1 MRDVV
6 IAGACR
12 TAIGTFGGGLK
23 DFSAVQLGAIVI
35 AEALKRAGVVG
46 PQVVDETIMGH
57 VLQAGLGENTA
68 RQCAVNAGIPIEAPA
83 FTVNKV
89 CGSGLKAVALGAQAI
104 AAGEAD
110 VVVAGGMESMTNAPY
125 LVTKARWGIRMG
137 DEPLVDSM
145 LRDGLLDP
153 WTGVHMGITAEN
165 VADRFGI
172 GRAEQD
178 AFASESVRRALHA
191 IEAGYFRDEVVP
203 IEVTQRKGPSFVFDT
218 DELPRTRPNPNVMRT
233 LRPAFKQDGT
243 VTAGNASGINDGA
256 AAVVLLAAERAADL
270 GVIPLARI
278 RASASAGV
286 DPQLMG
292 TGPIAAVSKVLARA
306 RLTMG
311 DVGLIESNEAF
322 AAQALAVTRT
332 LGFIPE
338 ITNVSGGA
346 IALGHPIGA
355 SGCRIL
361 VTLVHGMRRL
371 SRNVGLATL
380 CIGGGQGIAMVVERE
395 PSITVG

>member
-23 DFSAVQLGAIVI
+23 DFSAVQLGTVVI
-35 AEALKRAGVVG
+35 AEALKRAGVS
-46 PQVVDETIMGH
+46 PHAVDETIMGH
-57 VLQAGLGENTA
+57 VLQAGLGENPA
-68 RQCAVNAGIPIEAPA
+68 RQCAVNAGVPIEAPA

-125 LVTKARWGIRMG
+125 LVGKARWGIRMG
-137 DEPLVDSM
+137 DEALVDSM

-153 WTGVHMGITAEN
+153 WTGAHMGITAEN
-165 VADRFGI
+165 VAERFGI
-172 GRAEQD
+172 GRPEQD
-178 AFASESVRRALHA
+178 AFASESIRRALHA
-191 IEAGYFRDEVVP
+191 IEAGHFRDEVVP

-218 DELPRTRPNPNVMRT
+218 DELPGARPSPDVMRT
-233 LRPAFKQDGT
+233 LRPAFTKDGT

-256 AAVVLLAAERAADL
+256 AAVVLLAAERAVDL
-270 GVIPLARI
+270 GVIPQARV

-292 TGPIAAVSKVLARA
+292 TGPIAAVSRVLTRA
-306 RLTMG
+306 GVAIG
-311 DVGLIESNEAF
+311 DLGLVEANEAF
-322 AAQALAVTRT
+322 AAQALAVART
-332 LGFIPE
+332 LGFPSE

-361 VTLVHGMRRL
+361 VTLVHGLRRL
-371 SRNVGLATL
+371 SRHLGLATL
-380 CIGGGQGIAMVVERE
+380 CIGGGQGIAMLVERE
-395 PSITVG
+395 T

>member
-6 IAGACR
+6 ITGACR

-23 DFSAVQLGAIVI
+23 NFSAVQLGTIVV
-35 AEALKRAGVVG
+35 AEAIKRAGVRPEAVSE
-46 PQVVDETIMGH
+46 VVMGH
-57 VLQAGLGENTA
+57 VLQAGLGENPA
-68 RQCAVNAGIPIEAPA
+68 RQCSLKAGIPVEVPA

-104 AAGEAD
+104 AAGDAN

-125 LVTKARWGIRMG
+125 LVPKARWGIRMG
-137 DEPLVDSM
+137 DEALVDSM

-153 WTGVHMGITAEN
+153 DTGTHMGITAEN
-165 VADRFGI
+165 VAERFGI

-191 IEAGYFRDEVVP
+191 LDAGHFRDEVVP
-203 IEVTQRKGPSFVFDT
+203 IEVAQRKGPPFVFDT
-218 DELPRTRPNPNVMRT
+218 DELPRARPAPDVLGS
-233 LRPAFKQDGT
+233 LRPAFKPDGT

-256 AAVVLLAAERAADL
+256 AAVVLLAADTAEER
-270 GVIPLARI
+270 GVAPLARV
-278 RASASAGV
+278 RAVASAGV
-286 DPQLMG
+286 EPSVMG
-292 TGPIAAVSKVLARA
+292 TGPIAAVSRAVARA
-306 RLTMG
+306 GLTVG
-311 DVGLIESNEAF
+311 DLDLIESNEAF
-322 AAQALAVTRT
+322 AAQALAVARA
-332 LGFIPE
+332 LRFPPE

-361 VTLVHGMRRL
+361 VTLVHAMRRL
-371 SRNVGLATL
+371 GRRRGLATL

-395 PSITVG
+395 PA

>member
-1 MRDVV
+1 MRDVA

-23 DFSAVQLGAIVI
+23 GFSAVQLGTVVV
-35 AEALKRAGVVG
+35 AEALKRAGVR
-46 PQVVDETIMGH
+46 PEAVDEVVMGH
-57 VLQAGLGENTA
+57 VLQAGLGENPA
-68 RQCAVNAGIPIEAPA
+68 RQCSINAGVPVEVPA

-125 LVTKARWGIRMG
+125 LVGKARWGARMG
-137 DEPLVDSM
+137 DEVLVDSM

-153 WTGVHMGITAEN
+153 WTGAHMGITAEN
-165 VADRFGI
+165 VAEHFGI
-172 GRAEQD
+172 GRADQD
-178 AFASESVRRALHA
+178 SLASESVRRAVQA
-191 IEAGYFRDEVVP
+191 IDAGHFRDEIVP

-218 DELPRTRPNPNVMRT
+218 DELPRTRPAPDVMST
-233 LRPAFKQDGT
+233 LRPAFKADGT

-256 AAVVLLAAERAADL
+256 AAVVLVAAERAEDL
-270 GVIPLARI
+270 GVVPLARV
-278 RASASAGV
+278 RAWASAGV
-286 DPQLMG
+286 EPHLMG
-292 TGPIAAVSKVLARA
+292 TGPIAAVSRILTRA
-306 RLTMG
+306 RLTVG
-311 DVGLIESNEAF
+311 DLGLIESNEAF
-322 AAQALAVTRT
+322 AAQALAVARA
-332 LGFIPE
+332 LEFPPA

-361 VTLVHGMRRL
+361 VTLLHGMRRL
-371 SRNVGLATL
+371 SRTIGLATL
-380 CIGGGQGIAMVVERE
+380 CIGGGQGIAMIVERE
-395 PSITVG
+395 R

>member
-1 MRDVV
+1 MNRDVV

-12 TAIGTFGGGLK
+12 TAIGTFGGALK
-23 DFSAVQLGAIVI
+23 DFSAVHLGTVVI
-35 AEALKRAGVVG
+35 AEALKRAGVA
-46 PQVVDETIMGH
+46 PQAVDETIMGH
-57 VLQAGLGENTA
+57 VLQAGLGENSA

-104 AAGEAD
+104 AAGDAD
-110 VVVAGGMESMTNAPY
+110 IVVAGGMESMTNAPY
-125 LVTKARWGIRMG
+125 LMNKARWGLRMG

-153 WTGVHMGITAEN
+153 WTGAHMGITAEN
-165 VADRFGI
+165 VAERFGI

-191 IEAGYFRDEVVP
+191 VGAGDFRDEIVP
-203 IEVTQRKGPSFVFDT
+203 IEVRQRKGPSFVFET
-218 DELPRTRPNPNVMRT
+218 DELPRTRPDPNVMRT
-233 LRPAFKQDGT
+233 LRPAFKKDGT

-270 GVIPLARI
+270 DVVPLGRV

-286 DPQLMG
+286 EPQLMG
-292 TGPIAAVSKVLARA
+292 TGPIAAVPKVLARA
-306 RLTMG
+306 GLTIA
-311 DVGLIESNEAF
+311 DVGLIEANEAF
-322 AAQALAVTRT
+322 AAQALAVART
-332 LGFIPE
+332 LGFPPE
-338 ITNVSGGA
+338 STNVSGGA

-361 VTLVHGMRRL
+361 VTLVHNLRRL
-371 SRNVGLATL
+371 SRDVGLATL
-380 CIGGGQGIAMVVERE
+380 CIGGGQGIAMIIQRER
-395 PSITVG
+395 

>member
-23 DFSAVQLGAIVI
+23 GLSAVQLGTIVV
-35 AEALKRAGVVG
+35 AEALKRAGVR
-46 PQVVDETIMGH
+46 PEAVDEIVMGH
-57 VLQAGLGENTA
+57 VLQAGLGENPA
-68 RQCAVNAGIPIEAPA
+68 RQCGVNAGVPIEVPA

-89 CGSGLKAVALGAQAI
+89 CGSGLKAVGLGAQAI

-110 VVVAGGMESMTNAPY
+110 IVVAGGMESMTNAPY
-125 LVTKARWGIRMG
+125 LVGKARWGVRMG
-137 DEPLVDSM
+137 DEALVDSM

-153 WTGVHMGITAEN
+153 WSGEHMGVTAEN
-165 VADRFGI
+165 VAERFGV

-178 AFASESVRRALHA
+178 ALASESVRRALHA
-191 IEAGYFRDEVVP
+191 IDAGHFRDEIVP
-203 IEVTQRKGPSFVFDT
+203 VEVTQRKGPSFVFDT
-218 DELPRTRPNPNVMRT
+218 DELPRTRPAPDVMGT
-233 LRPAFKQDGT
+233 LRPAFKKDGT

-256 AAVVLLAAERAADL
+256 AAVVLLAAERADEL
-270 GVIPLARI
+270 GVTPLARV

-286 DPQLMG
+286 EPKLMG

-306 RLTMG
+306 GLTIG
-311 DVGLIESNEAF
+311 DLDLIESNEAF
-322 AAQALAVTRT
+322 AAQALAVART
-332 LGFIPE
+332 LGFPPE

-355 SGCRIL
+355 SGCRLL
-361 VTLVHGMRRL
+361 VTLLHGMRRL
-371 SRNVGLATL
+371 SRRVGLVTL
-380 CIGGGQGIAMVVERE
+380 CIGGGQGIAMIVERE
-395 PSITVG
+395 P

>member
-23 DFSAVQLGAIVI
+23 SFSAVQLGTIVI
-35 AEALKRAGVVG
+35 AEALKRAGVG
-46 PQVVDETIMGH
+46 PHAVDETIMGH
-57 VLQAGLGENTA
+57 VLQAGTGENPA
-68 RQCAVNAGIPIEAPA
+68 RQCAVNAGVPIEAPA
-83 FTVNKV
+83 FTINKV

-110 VVVAGGMESMTNAPY
+110 VVVTGGMESMTNAPY
-125 LVTKARWGIRMG
+125 LAMKARWGIRMG

-165 VADRFGI
+165 VAERFGI

-178 AFASESVRRALHA
+178 AFASESVRRALRA
-191 IEAGYFRDEVVP
+191 LDVGDFRDEIVP
-203 IEVTQRKGPSFVFDT
+203 IEVTQRKGPSFVFET
-218 DELPRTRPNPNVMRT
+218 DELPRTRPEPGVMSS
-233 LRPAFKQDGT
+233 LRPAFKKEGT

-256 AAVVLLAAERAADL
+256 AAVVLLAAERAVDL
-270 GVIPLARI
+270 GVTPLARV

-286 DPQLMG
+286 EPQLMG
-292 TGPIAAVSKVLARA
+292 TGPIAAVSKVLARTG
-306 RLTMG
+306 LTVG
-311 DVGLIESNEAF
+311 DLGLIESNEAF
-322 AAQALAVTRT
+322 AAQALAVSRA
-332 LGFIPE
+332 LGFPPE
-338 ITNVSGGA
+338 VTNVSGGA

-361 VTLVHGMRRL
+361 VTLVHALHRL
-371 SRNVGLATL
+371 SRNLGLATL
-380 CIGGGQGIAMVVERE
+380 CIGGGQGIAMVVERT
-395 PSITVG
+395 S

>member
-23 DFSAVQLGAIVI
+23 GFTAVQLGTVVI
-35 AEALKRAGVVG
+35 GEALKRAGVR
-46 PQVVDETIMGH
+46 PEAVDEVVMGH

-68 RQCAVNAGIPIEAPA
+68 RQCSVNAGIPVEVPA

-104 AAGEAD
+104 AAGAAD

-125 LVTKARWGIRMG
+125 LVGKARWGVRMG
-137 DEPLVDSM
+137 DEALVDSM

-165 VADRFGI
+165 VAERFGI

-178 AFASESVRRALHA
+178 ALASESVRRALHA
-191 IEAGYFRDEVVP
+191 IEAGHFRDEIVP

-218 DELPRTRPNPNVMRT
+218 DELPRTRPAPEVMTT
-233 LRPAFKQDGT
+233 LRAAFKKDGT

-256 AAVVLLAAERAADL
+256 AAVLLLAAERARDL
-270 GVIPLARI
+270 GVAPLARV
-278 RASASAGV
+278 RGYASAGV
-286 DPQLMG
+286 EPDVMG
-292 TGPIAAVSKVLARA
+292 TGPIAAVSKL
-306 RLTMG
+306 LTRSGLKVG
-311 DVGLIESNEAF
+311 DLGLIESNEAF
-322 AAQALAVTRT
+322 AAQALAVARA
-332 LGFIPE
+332 LGFPPAV
-338 ITNVSGGA
+338 TNVSGGA

-371 SRNVGLATL
+371 SRRLGLATL
-380 CIGGGQGIAMVVERE
+380 CIGGGQGIAMVVGAE
-395 PSITVG
+395 P